1 LEVGIWNLFVI
12 WNLAFGICHRAETAH
27 EQAMKI
33 DPKTFIKDYQLNL
46 CIQCGTCTG
55 GCPVKWRSPLN
66 MRRLVR
72 QSYVEIDP
80 SSLFKKPEL
89 WACTT
94 CSTCSLRCPA
104 GVKNV
109 ELIMGIRNYL
119 ANKGEVPSTIRDA
132 LENTFLQG
140 NPWGRFRDRRA
151 DWAKDLGVKI
161 IGEAATETLL
171 YVGCAPSY
179 DPRVQ
184 SVSAALVKILQKADL
199 DFGILGKKE
208 SCCGNEIRRMG
219 EQALFKKLVKDNT
232 NLFKKSGIKRI
243 ITISPHCFNAFKNE
257 YPDLDI
263 PVQHYTQVVAELIET
278 GKLKMSKVLNFP
290 ATYQDPCFL
299 GKQNQIFDE
308 PRKILTSIP
317 GLEFAEMDRSKQ
329 RSLCCEGGGGRMWAE
344 GGTEGTRNGA
354 IRIQEAVALGAKV
367 LATSCPFCLLTFED
381 AVKISGSADQIV
393 VKDISELVVDAIDS
407 NSNHQIPS
415 SK

>member
-1 LEVGIWNLFVI
+1 
-12 WNLAFGICHRAETAH
+12 
-27 EQAMKI
+27 MKV
-33 DPKTFIKDYQLNL
+33 DPKTFIKDYQLDI
-46 CIQCGTCTG
+46 CIQCGTCSG
-55 GCPVKWRSPLN
+55 GCPVKFRSPLN

-72 QSYVEIDP
+72 QTYLTNDP
-80 SSLFKKPEL
+80 SPLFKRPEL

-132 LENTFLQG
+132 LENTLLQG

-161 IGEAATETLL
+161 VGEATTETLL

-184 SVSAALVKILQKADL
+184 DVSAALVKILQKANL
-199 DFGILGKKE
+199 NFGILGKKE

-219 EQALFKKLVKDNT
+219 EQTLFKKLAKDNT
-232 NLFKKSGIKRI
+232 NLFKKSGIKKI

-257 YPDLDI
+257 YPDFDI
-263 PVQHYTQVVAELIET
+263 PVRHYTQIIAELIEA
-278 GKLKMSKVLNFP
+278 GKLKMSKSLNLL

-308 PRKILTSIP
+308 PRRILTSIP
-317 GLEFAEMDRSKQ
+317 GLEFAEMERSRQ

-344 GGTEGTRNGA
+344 GGTEGTRNGE
-354 IRIQEAVALGAKV
+354 IRIREAVALGAKV
-367 LATSCPFCLLTFED
+367 MATSCPFCLLTFED
-381 AVKISGSADQIV
+381 SVKTSSLTDRIV
-393 VKDISELVVDAIDS
+393 VKDISELVTEALGINSNNQIS
-407 NSNHQIPS
+407 NS
-415 SK
+415 K

>member
-1 LEVGIWNLFVI
+1 
-12 WNLAFGICHRAETAH
+12 
-27 EQAMKI
+27 MKI

-109 ELIMGIRNYL
+109 EFIMGIRNYL

-278 GKLKMSKVLNFP
+278 GKLKMSKALNFP

>member
-1 LEVGIWNLFVI
+1 
-12 WNLAFGICHRAETAH
+12 
-27 EQAMKI
+27 MKV
-33 DPKTFIKDYQLNL
+33 DPKTFIKDYQLDI

-55 GCPVKWRSPLN
+55 GCPVKFRSPLN

-72 QSYVEIDP
+72 QTHFTNDP
-80 SSLFKKPEL
+80 SPLFKSPEL

-109 ELIMGIRNYL
+109 ELIMGIRNFL

-161 IGEAATETLL
+161 VGEATTETLL

-184 SVSAALVKILQKADL
+184 NVSTALVRILQKANL

-219 EQALFKKLVKDNT
+219 EQALFKKLAKDNT
-232 NLFKKSGIKRI
+232 ALFKKSGIKRI

-257 YPDLDI
+257 YPDFDI
-263 PVQHYTQVVAELIET
+263 PVQHYTQVVIELIET
-278 GKLKMSKVLNFP
+278 GKLKMSKALNLP
-290 ATYQDPCFL
+290 TTYQDPCFL
-299 GKQNQIFDE
+299 GKQNLVFDE

-317 GLEFAEMDRSKQ
+317 GLEFSEMERSKQ
-329 RSLCCEGGGGRMWAE
+329 RSLCCEGGGGRMWGE
-344 GGTEGTRNGA
+344 GGTEGTRNGE
-354 IRIQEAVALGAKV
+354 IRIKEAVGLGAKV
-367 LATSCPFCLLTFED
+367 MATACPFCLLTLED
-381 AVKISGSADQIV
+381 AVKISGLADQIV
-393 VKDISELVVDAIDS
+393 VKDISELISEAL
-407 NSNHQIPS
+407 
-415 SK
+415 

>member
-1 LEVGIWNLFVI
+1 
-12 WNLAFGICHRAETAH
+12 
-27 EQAMKI
+27 MKI
-33 DPKTFIKDYQLNL
+33 DPKTFAKDYQLNI

-55 GCPVKWRSPLN
+55 GCPVKFRSPLN

-72 QSYVEIDP
+72 EAHLASDYA
-80 SSLFKKPEL
+80 SLFKRPEL

-109 ELIMGIRNYL
+109 EFIMGVRNYL

-140 NPWGRFRDRRA
+140 NPWGRFRDRRV
-151 DWAKDLGVKI
+151 DWAKDLEVKI
-161 IGEAATETLL
+161 VGEAATETLL

-184 SVSAALVKILQKADL
+184 SVSVALVKILQKAGL

-219 EQALFKKLVKDNT
+219 EQALFKKLAKDNT
-232 NLFKKSGIKRI
+232 NLFKKSGIKKI

-257 YPDLDI
+257 YPDLNL
-263 PVQHYTQVVAELIET
+263 PVQHYTQVLADLIEAR
-278 GKLKMSKVLNFP
+278 KLKLSHDLDLRT
-290 ATYQDPCFL
+290 TYQDPCFL
-299 GKQNQIFDE
+299 GKQNLVFDE

-317 GLEFAEMDRSKQ
+317 GLQFAEMERSKQ

-344 GGTEGTRNGA
+344 GETKGTRNGE
-354 IRIQEAVALGAKV
+354 IRIKEAVALGAKV
-367 LATSCPFCLLTFED
+367 LATSCPFCLLTLED
-381 AVKISGSADQIV
+381 AVKISGSAGQIM
-393 VKDISELVVDAIDS
+393 VKDITELVAEAL
-407 NSNHQIPS
+407 
-415 SK
+415 

>member
-1 LEVGIWNLFVI
+1 
-12 WNLAFGICHRAETAH
+12 
-27 EQAMKI
+27 MKI
-33 DPKTFIKDYQLNL
+33 DPKSFIKDFQLNI

-55 GCPVKWRSPLN
+55 GCPVKFRSPLN

-72 QSYVEIDP
+72 ETYFTDNF
-80 SSLFKKPEL
+80 SSISKRPEL

-94 CSTCSLRCPA
+94 CSTCSLRCPS

-109 ELIMGIRNYL
+109 ELIMGIRNFL
-119 ANKGEVPSTIRDA
+119 ANQGEVPSTIRER
-132 LENTFLQG
+132 LEITLLQG

-151 DWAKDLGVKI
+151 DWANDLGVKI
-161 IGEAATETLL
+161 LGEATTETLL

-184 SVSAALVKILQKADL
+184 SVSTALVKIFQKAGL

-219 EQALFKKLVKDNT
+219 EQALFKKLAKDNT

-257 YPDLDI
+257 NPHLAI
-263 PVQHYTQVVAELIET
+263 PVQHYTQVIAELIET
-278 GKLKMSKVLNFP
+278 GKLKPSKEIITL
-290 ATYQDPCFL
+290 ATYHDPCFL
-299 GKQNQIFDE
+299 GKQNNIFDE

-317 GLEFAEMDRSKQ
+317 GCDYIEMERSRE

-344 GGTEGTRNGA
+344 GGTEGKRNGE
-354 IRIQEAVALGAKV
+354 IRIREAVALGAKT
-367 LATSCPFCLLTFED
+367 LATACPFCLLTFED
-381 AVKISGSADQIV
+381 AIKISGLADQIV
-393 VKDISELVVDAIDS
+393 VKDIAELVGETIET
-407 NSNHQIPS
+407 N
-415 SK
+415 

>member
-1 LEVGIWNLFVI
+1 
-12 WNLAFGICHRAETAH
+12 
-27 EQAMKI
+27 MKI

-109 ELIMGIRNYL
+109 EFIMGIRNYL

-278 GKLKMSKVLNFP
+278 GKLKMSKALNFP

-393 VKDISELVVDAIDS
+393 VKDISELIAESI
-407 NSNHQIPS
+407 
-415 SK
+415 

>member
-1 LEVGIWNLFVI
+1 
-12 WNLAFGICHRAETAH
+12 
-27 EQAMKI
+27 MKL
-33 DPKTFIKDYQLNL
+33 DPKTFVHDYNL
-46 CIQCGTCTG
+46 SICIQCGTCTG

-109 ELIMGIRNYL
+109 EFIMGIRNYL
-119 ANKGEVPSTIRDA
+119 ANQGEVPSTIRDA
-132 LENTFLQG
+132 LENTFLHG

-151 DWAKDLGVKI
+151 DWTKDLGVKLV
-161 IGEAATETLL
+161 GEASTETLL

-184 SVSAALVKILQKADL
+184 SVSTALVKIFQQANL

-219 EQALFKKLVKDNT
+219 EQALFKKLAKDNT

-243 ITISPHCFNAFKNE
+243 VTISPHCFNAFKNE
-257 YPDLDI
+257 YPDFDI
-263 PVQHYTQVVAELIET
+263 PVQHYTQVIAELIET
-278 GKLKMSKVLNFP
+278 GKLKMPEALNISV
-290 ATYQDPCFL
+290 TYQDPCFL
-299 GKQNQIFDE
+299 GKQNQVFDE

-317 GLEFAEMDRSKQ
+317 GLEFSEMERSKQ
-329 RSLCCEGGGGRMWAE
+329 RSLCCEGGGGRMWTE
-344 GGTEGTRNGA
+344 GGTEGSRNGE
-354 IRIQEAVALGAKV
+354 IRVNEAVALGAKV
-367 LATSCPFCLLTFED
+367 LATSCPFCLLTLED
-381 AVKISGSADQIV
+381 AVKISDSADRIV
-393 VKDISELVVDAIDS
+393 VKDIAELVAEAIKV
-407 NSNHQIPS
+407 Q
-415 SK
+415 

>member
-1 LEVGIWNLFVI
+1 
-12 WNLAFGICHRAETAH
+12 
-27 EQAMKI
+27 
-33 DPKTFIKDYQLNL
+33 
-46 CIQCGTCTG
+46 
-55 GCPVKWRSPLN
+55 

-72 QSYVEIDP
+72 ETLFTGNP
-80 SSLFKKPEL
+80 SLLFKRPEL

-109 ELIMGIRNYL
+109 ELIMGIRNFL
-119 ANKGEVPSTIRDA
+119 ANQGEVPSTIRDA
-132 LENTFLQG
+132 LENTLLQG

-161 IGEAATETLL
+161 LGEATTETLL

-184 SVSAALVKILQKADL
+184 SVSTALVKILQKASL

-208 SCCGNEIRRMG
+208 SCCGNEIKRMG
-219 EQALFKKLVKDNT
+219 EQALFKKLAKDNT

-257 YPDLDI
+257 YPDLAI
-263 PVQHYTQVVAELIET
+263 PVQHYTEVIADLIEA
-278 GKLKMSKVLNFP
+278 GKLRLSKALNLP

-299 GKQNQIFDE
+299 GKQNLVFDE
-308 PRKILTSIP
+308 PRTILTSIP
-317 GLEFAEMDRSKQ
+317 GLELAEMERSKQ

-344 GGTEGTRNGA
+344 GGTEGARNGE
-354 IRIQEAVALGAKV
+354 IRIREAIALGAKV
-367 LATSCPFCLLTFED
+367 MATACPFCLLTLED
-381 AVKISGSADQIV
+381 ATKTTGLTAEIV
-393 VKDISELVVDAIDS
+393 VKDIAELVTEAMEVA
-407 NSNHQIPS
+407 
-415 SK
+415 